1 MSSNEAPIIEVVDLV
16 RRFGDRT
23 VLNDISFNVHRGETL
38 VIMGGSGCGKST
50 LLRHMIGSMKPTSGS
65 VKIFGEEIATMKERE
80 IGRVRQRFGMLFQSG
95 ALLASLTVGENVAL
109 PLFQHTEK
117 SPDEIE
123 EIVKQKLQMVG
134 LTGFEDL
141 KPAEISGGMKKRVG
155 LARALAL
162 DPELLF
168 SDEPTSGLDPIMT
181 AVVDQ
186 LTLKLA
192 HGSHMTAVVVSH
204 DMTSAFRI
212 ATRMIM
218 LGHGSIVAQ
227 GTPEEIRTSTN
238 PEVHQFINGEADGRQ
253 AAAFRGR
260 AASLSSQNSMKR
272 NLSDYVVAI
281 SVILCSLVL
290 LGALTVALSG
300 YRLKKPKRTLQINYE
315 DVTGIKV
322 NSEVR
327 YAGAPAGRVIAMRH
341 LTAKE
346 REASPNKMDAVRV
359 TVSLDEGIP
368 PLPTDVTATL
378 SSDTLLAPKFVALSA
393 GTPGG
398 TTLADNAAIEGH
410 PAYGL
415 EQITAAAGPL
425 FENANKLLDNLNA

>member
-1 MSSNEAPIIEVVDLV
+1 
-16 RRFGDRT
+16 
-23 VLNDISFNVHRGETL
+23 
-38 VIMGGSGCGKST
+38 
-50 LLRHMIGSMKPTSGS
+50 
-65 VKIFGEEIATMKERE
+65 
-80 IGRVRQRFGMLFQSG
+80 
-95 ALLASLTVGENVAL
+95 
-109 PLFQHTEK
+109 
-117 SPDEIE
+117 
-123 EIVKQKLQMVG
+123 
-134 LTGFEDL
+134 
-141 KPAEISGGMKKRVG
+141 
-155 LARALAL
+155 
-162 DPELLF
+162 
-168 SDEPTSGLDPIMT
+168 
-181 AVVDQ
+181 
-186 LTLKLA
+186 
-192 HGSHMTAVVVSH
+192 
-204 DMTSAFRI
+204 
-212 ATRMIM
+212 
-218 LGHGSIVAQ
+218 
-227 GTPEEIRTSTN
+227 
-238 PEVHQFINGEADGRQ
+238 
-253 AAAFRGR
+253 
-260 AASLSSQNSMKR
+260 MKR

-425 FENANKLLDNLNA
+425 FENANKLLDNLNATVTGLKGDLEQFTPKLGPLADSLKIDVDNLQNVITNLEGVAKGADKLFGTANTFISGTDKQLQEQLKQLHVVLLNLKVVTTHAKALVETLAEKPNRLIFSGKPATLTPESEILKSLKPLPAKRQ